1 MITGDEPV
9 DSGIIRMG
17 PAIRAAY
24 LPQIIHFEHPE
35 RSLLDTMLYEKK
47 GMTPQTARNRL
58 AAYQFQ
64 GRTCSKAC
72 RSSPA
77 ASSAACGCACSWTR
91 RSTS

>member
-1 MITGDEPV
+1 MITGGEPV

-64 GRTCSKAC
+64 GEDVFKRDRKSVV
-72 RSSPA
+72 
-77 ASSAACGCACSWTR
+77 
-91 RSTS
+91 